1 MAAEREM
8 RDFTRGLFQGSPDL
22 SVLTL
27 AMVRRKYLAHVG
39 RGSLVRE
46 EKELLKQLVEKE
58 LLRMQLDDSSS
69 DAGSP
74 HPENARDVPEAG
86 AEKRPRSGSNSSG
99 GGPKDTARKKQ
110 RLDQGS
116 EASSDGEDSGIDS
129 RKPKLAAA
137 QGDAGKSGHTG
148 SWEDK
153 GDSGAEETPERGGTG
168 RESDSEWAAGSE
180 GMKQPPRRT
189 EGAKAQDRPGKKRAR
204 EAERRGDCGEQEGK
218 ANGGITAQREEE
230 SGSESAVE
238 EEECKRQ
245 KQTGKTGTRKA
256 KRRSDS
262 EEEGDSKKKGR
273 MKAWGKEVGSDS
285 EVEEKECQS
294 RKGAGKKGTRKAGRW
309 SDSEEEEKKEKIT
322 KSQREEESGSEEES
336 RGRKPAGKRGAK
348 KAERR
353 SDSEAEEVGSRKRGR
368 VKAQKGEESG
378 SEEEEGRSQKSSGK
392 KRTKKAEWR
401 SNSEA
406 EEVGSRKRGRV
417 KAQKGEESGSEEEE
431 GGKGRGKAERG
442 SESEEEERKPRLKAE
457 EEGKARQ
464 RGSSETDEDSSSS
477 SSSAQ
482 DENNSPNPGS
492 RRKKG
497 KAPGP
502 AEEHPAVRRLKR
514 CILAC
519 GVRRNYG
526 KLLAGCR
533 SVKQRVGV
541 LRRELEA
548 IGLQGNPSLERCRAL
563 RLHREE
569 AAELAALDVG
579 NIIVSDGRPRRR
591 NIWSLYST
599 PPGRPPSCPPRRRRG
614 PPIPV
619 PTDWSSLR
627 GVISSDGESD

>member
-39 RGSLVRE
+39 RESLMRE
-46 EKELLKQLVEKE
+46 EKELLKQLVEEE

-69 DAGSP
+69 NGESP
-74 HPENARDVPEAG
+74 NPENARDTPEAR

-129 RKPKLAAA
+129 RKPKLADA
-137 QGDAGKSGHTG
+137 QGETGKSRRTG
-148 SWEDK
+148 SWEDE
-153 GDSGAEETPERGGTG
+153 GDSGAEETPDLGGTG
-168 RESDSEWAAGSE
+168 RESDSKWAATSE

-189 EGAKAQDRPGKKRAR
+189 EGAKAQDRLGQKRAR

-218 ANGGITAQREEE
+218 ANGGITAQSKEE
-230 SGSESAVE
+230 SGSESVE

-245 KQTGKTGTRKA
+245 KQTGKTGARKA

-285 EVEEKECQS
+285 EMEEKECQN

-309 SDSEEEEKKEKIT
+309 SDSEEEENKETI
-322 KSQREEESGSEEES
+322 KSQREEESGSEEEGRS
-336 RGRKPAGKRGAK
+336 RKQAGKKGAK

-368 VKAQKGEESG
+368 VKALKGEGSG
-378 SEEEEGRSQKSSGK
+378 SEEEEGRSRKPAGK
-392 KRTKKAEWR
+392 KGAKKAER
-401 SNSEA
+401 D
-406 EEVGSRKRGRV
+406 
-417 KAQKGEESGSEEEE
+417 
-431 GGKGRGKAERG
+431 

-464 RGSSETDEDSSSS
+464 RGSSETDKTLHPPPPCRMRTT
-477 SSSAQ
+477 APTQ
-482 DENNSPNPGS
+482 
-492 RRKKG
+492 
-497 KAPGP
+497 APG
-502 AEEHPAVRRLKR
+502 ARRGRDKGAGARKAVESRNIPTFISFLRRQTSES
-514 CILAC
+514 
-519 GVRRNYG
+519 GG
-526 KLLAGCR
+526 KL
-533 SVKQRVGV
+533 
-541 LRRELEA
+541 
-548 IGLQGNPSLERCRAL
+548 
-563 RLHREE
+563 
-569 AAELAALDVG
+569 DTT
-579 NIIVSDGRPRRR
+579 
-591 NIWSLYST
+591 T
-599 PPGRPPSCPPRRRRG
+599 PPGPFKGTFSPCLSSPPWRGGNRPLPLGGCP
-614 PPIPV
+614 
-619 PTDWSSLR
+619 
-627 GVISSDGESD
+627 